1 MVDFGTR
8 LRKLRVNK
16 GLTQAQLAERLGLT
30 KSVISAYER
39 DVRLPTY
46 DTLISITRIFNVTS
60 DYLLGIEKKSEIDV
74 SGLGDREVNAL
85 KTLISALKG

>member
-16 GLTQAQLAERLGLT
+16 GMTQAQLAERLGLT

-60 DYLLGIEKKSEIDV
+60 DYLLGIDKKWEIDI
-74 SGLGDREVNAL
+74 SGLSDKEIKAL
-85 KTLISALKG
+85 KTLILAIKG

>member
-60 DYLLGIEKKSEIDV
+60 DYLLGIEKKWEIDI